1 MYHGTKSSH
10 SGAVITVET
19 PGGEVLG
26 VVRHIAVHSPG
37 GMTWGYGGSGP
48 LDCARSL
55 LAAAL
60 GGDGNWGACGGAGVI
75 WDFRD
80 EVVAGLGDEWRM
92 SRGEILPWLDG
103 RRGLSRASA
112 GVVPGSWAPASRTS
126 PLAAGCGGGARHRP
140 GVRSR

>member
-1 MYHGTKSSH
+1 MSSPPQDVVYHGTKSSH
-10 SGAVITVET
+10 TGAVITVET

-26 VVRHIAVHSPG
+26 VVAHIPAHSPG

-60 GGDGNWGACGGAGVI
+60 GGDGKWSAYGGGRVI
-75 WDFRD
+75 DDFMD

-92 SRGEILPWLDG
+92 SRSEILAWLDG
-103 RRGLSRASA
+103 RRA
-112 GVVPGSWAPASRTS
+112 
-126 PLAAGCGGGARHRP
+126 
-140 GVRSR
+140 

>member
-1 MYHGTKSSH
+1 MSSPSEDVVYHGTKSSH

-60 GGDGNWGACGGAGVI
+60 GGDGNWV
-75 WDFRD
+75 
-80 EVVAGLGDEWRM
+80 
-92 SRGEILPWLDG
+92 
-103 RRGLSRASA
+103 
-112 GVVPGSWAPASRTS
+112 
-126 PLAAGCGGGARHRP
+126 LAAARVSSGTSGTRSSPGWVTSGA
-140 GVRSR
+140 